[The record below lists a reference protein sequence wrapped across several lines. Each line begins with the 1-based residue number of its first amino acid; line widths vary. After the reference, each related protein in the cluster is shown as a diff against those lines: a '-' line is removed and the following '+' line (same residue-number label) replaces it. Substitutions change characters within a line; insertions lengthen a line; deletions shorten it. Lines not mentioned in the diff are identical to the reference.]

1 MGLTAAQATAEL
13 ANVTNKEQLRALI
26 NRLDTSAPG
35 STTVLYS
42 GMMQYQGK
50 DTLNNSTIIQGML
63 NEGADIRVI
72 GNTEAVKFLNV
83 DPESPSKNE
92 ALIKKLQALFGDDGA
107 EVGKHANRFQLLKT
121 PEPGW
126 RWVMN

>member
-63 NEGADIRVI
+63 NNGADIR
-72 GNTEAVKFLNV
+72 NHRHNCRLN
-83 DPESPSKNE
+83 D
-92 ALIKKLQALFGDDGA
+92 
-107 EVGKHANRFQLLKT
+107 
-121 PEPGW
+121 
-126 RWVMN
+126 